1 MVTVKLLKPY
11 YIKMNSEYI
20 RIILAYQYFSLFIDK
35 QVYHFV
41 PIEGQEIL
49 INRKTKQVVNTE
61 TKFAFQKGK
70 EIIYITVKKLTTLVD
85 FMDQLDKIIKPYY
98 NDNECNISHNGEVT
112 HLIQRLEVENIIR
125 LIDRSLDEKDKE
137 MFDKLTNLL
146 AEKLNELV
154 TTKKQEK
161 NVIKKR

>member
-20 RIILAYQYFSLFIDK
+20 RIILAYQYFSLFINK
-35 QVYHFV
+35 KVYHFV

-70 EIIYITVKKLTTLVD
+70 EIIYITMKKLTSLVD
-85 FMDQLDKIIKPYY
+85 FMDQLEEIIKPYY
-98 NDNECNISHNGEVT
+98 EKSIEVQKQENELNEQTELMIKE
-112 HLIQRLEVENIIR
+112 LEVQNIKR
-125 LIDRSLDEKDKE
+125 LIDKSLDEHDIHT
-137 MFDKLTNLL
+137 FNTLVKLL
-146 AEKLNELV
+146 
-154 TTKKQEK
+154 
-161 NVIKKR
+161 

>member
-20 RIILAYQYFSLFIDK
+20 RIILAYQYFSLLINK
-35 QVYHFV
+35 KVYHFV

-70 EIIYITVKKLTTLVD
+70 EIIYITMKKLTSLVD
-85 FMDQLDKIIKPYY
+85 FMDQLEEIIKPYY
-98 NDNECNISHNGEVT
+98 EKSLTVQQKDDQINEKTELFIKELEELNIK
-112 HLIQRLEVENIIR
+112 R
-125 LIDRSLDEKDKE
+125 LIDKSLDEGDIHT
-137 MFDKLTNLL
+137 FNTLVQLL
-146 AEKLNELV
+146 
-154 TTKKQEK
+154 
-161 NVIKKR
+161 

>member
-20 RIILAYQYFSLFIDK
+20 RIILAYQYFSLFINK
-35 QVYHFV
+35 KVYHFV

-70 EIIYITVKKLTTLVD
+70 EIIYITMKKLTSLVD
-85 FMDQLDKIIKPYY
+85 FMDQLEEIIKPYY
-98 NDNECNISHNGEVT
+98 EKSLDVQKQENELNEQTELMIKE
-112 HLIQRLEVENIIR
+112 LEVQNIKR
-125 LIDRSLDEKDKE
+125 LIDKSLDERDIHT
-137 MFDKLTNLL
+137 FNTLVKLL
-146 AEKLNELV
+146 
-154 TTKKQEK
+154 
-161 NVIKKR
+161 